1 MNPFI
6 EPFHKSQ
13 RFFLWLKRIDF
24 FLNNYALKDWTFS
37 YLTQRMFFFFLT
49 WLKELNL
56 LLNIRPS
63 RIEPLFFSMTQRIEP
78 FFLNMIHRIEPFC
91 QIWLKELNFLKKK
104 IDSKKWTF
112 LKWFKEL
119 NPFVKFESKKRKKKN
134 RLKELNFLKW
144 LKELNPFFFSIWLKE
159 LNFPFYMSQRLEPCH
174 MTQRLD
180 PFYKV
185 WPSRI
190 EPFEKYDSKK
200 WTSFFCTTHRIE
212 LFWICLN
219 ELNPF
224 FKCDSNSWTFFEHD
238 AKHWTLFL
246 LNVTQ
251 SIELELFRYDSKNW
265 NFSEMTHRIDFFLH
279 ESKNWTFFCNMTQR
293 NEPSFA
299 TWLKQL
305 NLLFY
310 ITQLIEPSF
319 WKTTIQRIE
328 LLFYTTQRIE
338 PFLNLTQRIELFFA
352 NMTQRIELFLFFFKH
367 DSKNWLWKNMT

>member
-1 MNPFI
+1 MTHSKNWTLLLNLFI
-6 EPFHKSQ
+6 RLKD
-13 RFFLWLKRIDF
+13 FFVAQRIDF
-24 FLNNYALKDWTFS
+24 FFEKLCFKGLNLFLHDSKNV
-37 YLTQRMFFFFLT
+37 FFLT

-78 FFLNMIHRIEPFC
+78 FFW
-91 QIWLKELNFLKKK
+91 IWF
-104 IDSKKWTF
+104 T
-112 LKWFKEL
+112 EL
-119 NPFVKFESKKRKKKN
+119 NPFVKFDSKNWTFFEKN

-144 LKELNPFFFSIWLKE
+144 FKELNPFFSIWLKE
-159 LNFPFYMSQRLEPCH
+159 LNFPFYMSQRFEPCY

-185 WPSRI
+185 WPPRI

-246 LNVTQ
+246 LNMTRR
-251 SIELELFRYDSKNW
+251 IE
-265 NFSEMTHRIDFFLH
+265 
-279 ESKNWTFFCNMTQR
+279 TFQI
-293 NEPSFA
+293 
-299 TWLKQL
+299 WLKEL
-305 NLLFY
+305 KLF
-310 ITQLIEPSF
+310 
-319 WKTTIQRIE
+319 WD
-328 LLFYTTQRIE
+328 
-338 PFLNLTQRIELFFA
+338 
-352 NMTQRIELFLFFFKH
+352 
-367 DSKNWLWKNMT
+367 DS

>member
-1 MNPFI
+1 M
-6 EPFHKSQ
+6 
-13 RFFLWLKRIDF
+13 WLKRIDF
-24 FLNNYALKDWTFS
+24 FLKNYALKDWTFS
-37 YLTQRMFFFFLT
+37 YLTQRMFFFFD
-49 WLKELNL
+49 
-56 LLNIRPS
+56 
-63 RIEPLFFSMTQRIEP
+63 MTQRIEP
-78 FFLNMIHRIEPFC
+78 SSEHKTFKNWTSFFQYDSKNWTLFFEYDSQNWTLLF
-91 QIWLKELNFLKKK
+91 WLKELNFLKKK
-104 IDSKKWTF
+104 IWV
-112 LKWFKEL
+112 KEL
-119 NPFVKFESKKRKKKN
+119 NPFFLKKKN
-134 RLKELNFLKW
+134 STQRIELFKMTQRI
-144 LKELNPFFFSIWLKE
+144 EPFFFSIWLKE

-265 NFSEMTHRIDFFLH
+265 NFSEMTHRIEFFLH

-352 NMTQRIELFLFFFKH
+352 NMTQRIELFLFFSNMTQRI
-367 DSKNWLWKNMT
+367 DLWKNMT